1 MPAVHR
7 NPSPV
12 RLATAALFV
21 AIVGLSACSS
31 SKGSASNAGPSTA
44 AAPTSDASTPV
55 ATVPPRPSAGC
66 QQTQPAAQ
74 LSKKYSIAV
83 AGADRWY
90 LLSNPAPAA
99 TTKPRP
105 LIVDF
110 HGLSEGAQAH
120 VLMSK
125 LGDLGQKEG
134 FVVIT
139 PNGTQTPVQWDVT
152 APPATNKDVAF
163 IKAFL
168 AKVEAQQCIDT
179 ARVYATGLSD
189 GAFMTSYVGCNMADT
204 FAAIAPVAGVQHP
217 ATCKPGRKVPVLAF
231 HGTQDP
237 ILYFNGGI
245 GTGKLNSVLGP
256 KNGLP
261 TTSEAPTTTEAPRS
275 AAPGTPS
282 T

>member
-1 MPAVHR
+1 
-7 NPSPV
+7 
-12 RLATAALFV
+12 
-21 AIVGLSACSS
+21 
-31 SKGSASNAGPSTA
+31 
-44 AAPTSDASTPV
+44 
-55 ATVPPRPSAGC
+55 
-66 QQTQPAAQ
+66 
-74 LSKKYSIAV
+74 
-83 AGADRWY
+83 
-90 LLSNPAPAA
+90 
-99 TTKPRP
+99 
-105 LIVDF
+105 
-110 HGLSEGAQAH
+110 
-120 VLMSK
+120 MSK

-134 FVVIT
+134 FVVVT
-139 PNGTQTPVQWDVT
+139 PNGTQTPVQRDVT

-189 GAFMTSYVGCNMADT
+189 GAFMTSYVGCNMAGT

-256 KNGLP
+256 RTASRP
-261 TTSEAPTTTEAPRS
+261 RRRRPPPPRRPRS
-275 AAPGTPS
+275 AVPVTPS